1 MYVYMM
7 YTYMAVQYMLLW
19 FEPLF
24 DALPSNDDRAPL
36 LPDGHHLVPQTG
48 LRLMIVVPS
57 VAKIS
62 KAITLR
68 DTVNLT

>member
-1 MYVYMM
+1 MCALEV
-7 YTYMAVQYMLLW
+7 ACSLLLAHVIGI
-19 FEPLF
+19 LF
-24 DALPSNDDRAPL
+24 VLFHEYERAPL
-36 LPDGHHLVPQTG
+36 QPDGNHLVPQTG
-48 LRLMIVVPS
+48 LRLISVVPS